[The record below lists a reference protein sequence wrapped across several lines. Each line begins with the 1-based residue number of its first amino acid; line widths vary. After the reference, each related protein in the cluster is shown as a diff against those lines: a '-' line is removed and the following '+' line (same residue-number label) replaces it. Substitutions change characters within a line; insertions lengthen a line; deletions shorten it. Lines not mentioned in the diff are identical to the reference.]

1 MRAFPSQALSELAVS
16 IDYGLTASARN
27 GDGPRFLRIT
37 DLQNDS
43 VDWSAVPSCDCS
55 EEDAKK
61 FALSGGDIVFART
74 GATTGKSYL
83 ITSPPHVSVFASYL
97 IRVRAKE
104 SVFPPFLAHFFKSQ
118 KYWRQ
123 ISSLSE
129 GAAQPG
135 VNATKLGSLQIPV
148 PPLDEQKRIA
158 TILNK
163 ADSLR
168 RKRQQAIRLADDLLR
183 AAFLDMFGDPV
194 TNPKGWQ
201 VVKLGELAKSDRY
214 AIKAGPFGSAL
225 KKECYVSSGYR
236 IYGQEQVIRDDLTF
250 GDYYINE
257 DKYRELES
265 CKVESGDMLISLVGT
280 FGKICIVPPEFEPG
294 IINPRLMKVSF
305 DPLKATP
312 RFMKAL
318 LTSDPMVRKI
328 ESLSH
333 GGTMGIVNVG
343 IMKELEIPVPP
354 VAIQIRFE
362 EMQQKLATLKANY
375 DAAEVQTTSAFSA
388 LQSRYFS

>member
-1 MRAFPSQALSELAVS
+1 MRAFQSQALSELAVS

-55 EEDAKK
+55 KEDAKK

-158 TILNK
+158 AILDK

-168 RKRQQAIRLADDLLR
+168 RKRQQAIRLADDFLR
-183 AAFLDMFGDPV
+183 AVFLDMFGDPV
-194 TNPKGWQ
+194 TNPKGWPIE
-201 VVKLGELAKSDRY
+201 KLRSVTTKITDGTHKSPPMAAAGIPYVTAKHIKQEGVRFDLAPTYISESDHREIYSRCDPTLGDVLYIKDGATTGIACKNNLPGEFSLLSSVALIRPNRDRLRSEY
-214 AIKAGPFGSAL
+214 LVELLNNEKFKTALTGDMAGAAIKRFTLSKIGDFKLPIPLIEKQNEFGTIAEKVKTL
-225 KKECYVSSGYR
+225 QIKL
-236 IYGQEQVIRDDLTF
+236 RD
-250 GDYYINE
+250 E
-257 DKYRELES
+257 
-265 CKVESGDMLISLVGT
+265 
-280 FGKICIVPPEFEPG
+280 
-294 IINPRLMKVSF
+294 
-305 DPLKATP
+305 
-312 RFMKAL
+312 
-318 LTSDPMVRKI
+318 
-328 ESLSH
+328 
-333 GGTMGIVNVG
+333 
-343 IMKELEIPVPP
+343 
-354 VAIQIRFE
+354 
-362 EMQQKLATLKANY
+362 LKANQ
-375 DAAEVQTTSAFSA
+375 ALFSA
-388 LQSRYFS
+388 IQSQFF

>member
-1 MRAFPSQALSELAVS
+1 MKIS
-16 IDYGLTASARN
+16 
-27 GDGPRFLRIT
+27 GD
-37 DLQNDS
+37 
-43 VDWSAVPSCDCS
+43 
-55 EEDAKK
+55 EYAK
-61 FALSGGDIVFART
+61 ALSGNSAPKVGDVLFSKDGTVGKVHVVKETQEFAVLSSIAILRPDQTKIDSGYLGHALLAPSILNEALKRKT
-74 GATTGKSYL
+74 GSA
-83 ITSPPHVSVFASYL
+83 
-97 IRVRAKE
+97 IRRIILGDLKE
-104 SVFPPFLAHFFKSQ
+104 IKFPLPKLA
-118 KYWRQ
+118 
-123 ISSLSE
+123 
-129 GAAQPG
+129 
-135 VNATKLGSLQIPV
+135 
-148 PPLDEQKRIA
+148 EQKRIA
-158 TILNK
+158 SILDK

-168 RKRQQAIRLADDLLR
+168 RKRLQSIRLADDFLH
-183 AAFLDMFGDPV
+183 AVFLDMFGDPV

-214 AIKAGPFGSAL
+214 AVKAGPFGSAL

-318 LTSDPMVRKI
+318 LTSDSMVRKI

-362 EMQQKLATLKANY
+362 EVQQKLATLKANY
-375 DAAEVQTTSAFSA
+375 DAAEEQTTSAFSA

>member
-1 MRAFPSQALSELAVS
+1 MTLLGDLIAPAPLRRAGSDELPILSMTMHDGLVDQAEKFKKRV
-16 IDYGLTASARN
+16 ASADTSPYKRVLYGQLVVGFPIDEGVLSFQTLYEEAIVSPAYDVWN
-27 GDGPRFLRIT
+27 VLNPDVVCTDYLERFLRSFKA
-37 DLQNDS
+37 LQFYKAKLRGTTARRRTLPD
-43 VDWSAVPSCDCS
+43 DIFLQLEVPLPAI
-55 EEDAKK
+55 E
-61 FALSGGDIVFART
+61 
-74 GATTGKSYL
+74 
-83 ITSPPHVSVFASYL
+83 
-97 IRVRAKE
+97 
-104 SVFPPFLAHFFKSQ
+104 
-118 KYWRQ
+118 
-123 ISSLSE
+123 
-129 GAAQPG
+129 
-135 VNATKLGSLQIPV
+135 
-148 PPLDEQKRIA
+148 EQKRIVA
-158 TILNK
+158 ILSK

-168 RKRQQAIRLADDLLR
+168 RKRQQAIRLADDFLR

-318 LTSDPMVRKI
+318 LTSDPMVQKI

-362 EMQQKLATLKANY
+362 EVQQKLATLKANY
-375 DAAEVQTTSAFSA
+375 HAAEEQTTSAFSA
-388 LQSRYFS
+388 LQSQYFS

>member
-104 SVFPPFLAHFFKSQ
+104 SVFPLFLAHFFKSQ

-362 EMQQKLATLKANY
+362 EVQQKLATLKANY
-375 DAAEVQTTSAFSA
+375 DAAEEQTTSAFSA